1 MAQPLAIL
9 WDMDGT
15 LIDSEPYWHASEK
28 HLADT
33 YGGEWTEEIGWQLS
47 GTALSHCAAVLQAHG
62 MPLTEEQI
70 GKGMTDYTYQR
81 ELEHVPWVAGVHELL
96 VALTDAGI
104 PSVLVTTSPRRM
116 VRNIVAQ
123 APAGAFIGYVCGSD
137 PVPHKPSPAPYR
149 LGARMV
155 RAWLDAGSPR
165 YGSVD
170 EVLTGEGVLADAG
183 IVSDGGEVEH
193 GDLTRFLVGGVE
205 LSECVAFE
213 DSISGLTSAA
223 ASGAYTVAVT
233 GCMPH
238 ALPGGP
244 ADGPQRRAIKDYVGL
259 APADLASWLD

>member
-28 HLADT
+28 YLADT

-47 GTALSHCAAVLQAHG
+47 GTALSNCAKVLQAHG

-81 ELEHVPWVAGVHELL
+81 ELEHVPWTAGVHELL
-96 VALTDAGI
+96 VALADAGI
-104 PSVLVTTSPRRM
+104 PSVLVTTSPRHM

-123 APAGAFIGYVCGSD
+123 APEGAFIGYVCGSD

-170 EVLTGEGVLADAG
+170 EVLTGEGLLADAG
-183 IVSDGGEVEH
+183 ALGDDGTVEH
-193 GDLTRFLVGGVE
+193 GDLARFLVGGVE
-205 LSECVAFE
+205 LSECIAFE

-223 ASGAYTVAVT
+223 ASGAYTAAVT
-233 GCMPH
+233 GYSR
-238 ALPGGP
+238 
-244 ADGPQRRAIKDYVGL
+244 ADISKGPQRRKIKDFTGL
-259 APADLASWLD
+259 TPADLASWLD

>member
-15 LIDSEPYWHASEK
+15 LIDSEPYWHQSEK

-47 GTALSHCAAVLQAHG
+47 GTPLSHCAEVLQAHG
-62 MPLTEEQI
+62 MPLTAEQI
-70 GKGMTDYTYQR
+70 AKGMTDYTYQR
-81 ELEHVPWVAGVHELL
+81 ELEHVPWIPGVHELL
-96 VALTDAGI
+96 ERLVAAGI
-104 PSVLVTTSPRRM
+104 PSVLVTTSPRHM
-116 VRNIVAQ
+116 VRNVVAQ

-165 YGSVD
+165 YDSVD
-170 EVLTGEGVLADAG
+170 DVLTGEGLMADAG
-183 IVSDGGEVEH
+183 VLDANGAVEH
-193 GDLTRFLVGGVE
+193 GELTRFLVGGVE
-205 LSECVAFE
+205 LSDCIVFE

-233 GCMPH
+233 GYSR
-238 ALPGGP
+238 
-244 ADGPQRRAIKDYVGL
+244 ADITAGPQRRAIEDFTGVTPDELG
-259 APADLASWLD
+259 AWLR